1 MRHDARN
8 LAKKRAAAAM
18 SHLASA
24 VDASL
29 KKQAG
34 EADETNPQS
43 GIDPASNS
51 LRTAGEPGGK
61 IQL

>member
-1 MRHDARN
+1 MRHHAKH
-8 LAKKRAAAAM
+8 LANKRAAAAM

-34 EADETNPQS
+34 AAGETNPQS
-43 GIDPASNS
+43 GIDPASNT